1 MNDLNKNEKI
11 LIEEIKIIQDIIKRM
26 ADNSFKIKAWAITL
40 VVATLL
46 IKTNIHNAYIALI
59 PLLTFWFLDAYYLQ
73 QEKIFRE
80 IYKDKD
86 RSRYLPTVELQDGT
100 EAIASAIFIYDPLF
114 YTSRLVCRQDAR
126 ISISCVEEQSK
137 RS

>member
-1 MNDLNKNEKI
+1 MVGREV
-11 LIEEIKIIQDIIKRM
+11 EIKKKDKRNFGKVESAFLKDNTDVYDVTFQTEKSIK
-26 ADNSFKIKAWAITL
+26 N
-40 VVATLL
+40 
-46 IKTNIHNAYIALI
+46 
-59 PLLTFWFLDAYYLQ
+59 
-73 QEKIFRE
+73 
-80 IYKDKD
+80 KD

-126 ISISCVEEQSK
+126 LSISCVEEQSK